1 MYDLPELRPAMA
13 ALWTGIARALARE
26 GVTDMPAA
34 LVHDAPAAELWAAP
48 DLLFSQCCGYD
59 LLHGA
64 ARGLRPLAT
73 PCYRAPGCAG
83 PGYLSIVVVPEDSGA
98 RRLEDLRGRVCA
110 INSWCSHSGMNA
122 LLALAAPLSQDGR
135 FFAVVKV
142 SGAHTAS
149 VAMVARREADVA
161 AIDCVTHA
169 LLARHRP
176 AALAGTRSLC
186 RTATA
191 PAPPFVTRAD
201 APDDLIER
209 LRAGLHHAFADP
221 ALAAARGDLLLDG
234 IELLPL
240 AAYDRLKAFERLA
253 ARYGYSTLA

>member
-13 ALWTGIARALARE
+13 ALWAGIARALARA
-26 GVTDMPAA
+26 GVKNVPAV

-83 PGYLSIVVVPEDSGA
+83 PGYLSIAVVPEDSA
-98 RRLEDLRGRVCA
+98 AERLEDLRGTVCA

-122 LLALAAPLSQDGR
+122 LRALVAPLSRGGR
-135 FFAVVKV
+135 FFGAIEV
-142 SGAHTAS
+142 SGSHAAS
-149 VAMVARREADVA
+149 LGMVARREADVA
-161 AIDCVTHA
+161 AIDCVTLA

-186 RTATA
+186 RTASA
-191 PAPPFVTRAD
+191 IAPPFVTRAD

-209 LRAGLHHAFADP
+209 LRAALHHVFADP
-221 ALAAARGDLLLDG
+221 GLATARDDLLLDG

-240 AAYDRLKAFERLA
+240 AAYDRLKAFERRA